1 MKNTMKYMS
10 ELTTVIALIILM
22 AVITIIN
29 SNFLTANNL
38 LNLLLQVTSNA
49 LIAFGMTFVILTGGI
64 DLSVGSILALSSAL
78 TAGLL
83 GSGMP
88 VTLAILISLIL
99 GCILGMMNGLL
110 ISYGKLAPFIVTL
123 ATMTIFRGST
133 LVYTNGNPITKGLSD
148 TFLFQFLGQGY
159 IVGIPF
165 PVIIMFIVFI
175 VLYVLLHKTAFGK
188 SVYAIGGNEKAAYIS
203 GVKLNK
209 VKIIIYSISG
219 IMASISGLIITSRL
233 SSAQPTAGA
242 SYEMDAIAAVVLGG
256 TSLSGGKGRILGTL
270 IGALIIG
277 VLNNGL
283 NIIGVSA
290 FWQQVVKGVVIL
302 IAVLIDRFKVVKQ

>member
-123 ATMTIFRGST
+123 ATMTIFRGAT

-283 NIIGVSA
+283 NIIGISA

-302 IAVLIDRFKVVKQ
+302 IAVLIDRFKVVK

>member
-1 MKNTMKYMS
+1 MKYMS

-123 ATMTIFRGST
+123 ATMTIFRGAT

-283 NIIGVSA
+283 NIIGISA

-302 IAVLIDRFKVVKQ
+302 IAVLIDRFKVVK

>member
-1 MKNTMKYMS
+1 MKYMS

-123 ATMTIFRGST
+123 ATMTIFRGAT